1 MVLNRG
7 PRRRSTTTRTTKR
20 RRRRA
25 SGRLSSV
32 STAPTCLSSAR
43 TSRGRSGHRSQLKDS
58 EYIPLLRKMPESREL
73 LTTWRPRVKKPK
85 SSPGGGASNRRL
97 YRRAAAEDAGVSQR
111 AFDDVE
117 AARQEA
123 EVVSELEAHR
133 TGDCTGEHR
142 TGDCTGAHRRRT
154 TTCDVWQLRRSWS
167 CRSSIMTSECRRAQ
181 GDRCP
186 PKDQA
191 PQAVAIQSFI
201 C

>member
-1 MVLNRG
+1 MRFKDRVKSSSGRRMVLSRR

-25 SGRLSSV
+25 RGRLSSV
-32 STAPTCLSSAR
+32 STAPTCLSTAW
-43 TSRGRSGHRSQLKDS
+43 TSRGRSGHRSPLKDS
-58 EYIPLLRKMPESREL
+58 EYIPLLQKMPESVREL

-123 EVVSELEAHR
+123 DVAFRWRALCEREDNRCRLSVEGTLRMRRQPTIDPTDLKIVKPNVHVSMLKR
-133 TGDCTGEHR
+133 
-142 TGDCTGAHRRRT
+142 
-154 TTCDVWQLRRSWS
+154 
-167 CRSSIMTSECRRAQ
+167 
-181 GDRCP
+181 
-186 PKDQA
+186 
-191 PQAVAIQSFI
+191 
-201 C
+201 